1 MYKKILVVLLVLMLA
16 LGSLT
21 GCGSSSTQ
29 SNGGSSNQ
37 SKSTSSEKV
46 TLQVWI
52 MPNSPQ
58 TVDDFLNVVKPF
70 TDANPNIKI
79 KVTVLDWGSAWT
91 KITTAA
97 TSGVGP
103 DVLQLG
109 TTWVPA
115 IASMGA
121 LEDLTDKVS
130 DLGGASAF
138 LPAAWN
144 STGIKNSGKTSAV
157 PWFVDTR
164 GIFYRTD
171 VFEKA
176 GIDPKQAFA
185 TWDSFLDAAK
195 KINNMDINGQKIA
208 AIGLPGKND
217 WNVVHNFA
225 SWIWGAGGDY
235 LSPDDQ
241 HAVFNS
247 QAALKGIDFYTG
259 LALQGLV
266 PKAVLEKNSTDVEN
280 LFAKG
285 QFAMIFSGPW
295 LVKNFST
302 PADKGGLSDTIAAKN
317 YAVANLPE
325 GPAGRFSFFGGSDLA
340 IFKAST
346 HKTEAYNL
354 IKYLVTKEA
363 QVNYAKVSGMLPA
376 LKEAL
381 DDPYITSDPH
391 MAVFKEIA
399 QYGRSYPAVP
409 AWGQIENILLT
420 HLGNVWD
427 DVSGVKGPFNENMI
441 VDEMNKAAEEV
452 DGVLQQS
459 K

>member
-1 MYKKILVVLLVLMLA
+1 MYKKVLAIFLVLVIA
-16 LGSLT
+16 LGVLA

-29 SNGGSSNQ
+29 TNGGSNNQ
-37 SKSTSSEKV
+37 PKNTSPEKV

-58 TVDDFLNVVKPF
+58 SASDFLNVVKPF
-70 TDANPNIKI
+70 TDANPNINI

-97 TSGVGP
+97 TSGIGP

-144 STGIKNSGKTSAV
+144 STGIKDSGKTSAV

-171 VFEKA
+171 VFQKA

-185 TWDSFLDAAK
+185 TWDSFLDTAK
-195 KINNMDINGQKIA
+195 KINNMDINGQKVA
-208 AIGLPGKND
+208 AIGIPGKND

-225 SWIWGAGGDY
+225 PWIWGAGGDY
-235 LSPDDQ
+235 LSPDGK
-241 HAVFNS
+241 HAAFNS
-247 QAALKGIDFYTG
+247 QAALKGIDFYTS

-266 PKAVLEKNSTDVEN
+266 PKAALEKNTSDVES

-295 LVKNFST
+295 LVKNLST
-302 PADKGGLSDTIAAKN
+302 PADKGGMADTIAAKN

-325 GPAGRFSFFGGSDLA
+325 GPAGRYSFFGGSDLA

-346 HKTEAYNL
+346 HKTEAYKL
-354 IKYLVTKEA
+354 LKYLVTKDA

-427 DVSGVKGPFNENMI
+427 DVAGVKGPFNQNMI
-441 VDEMNKAAEEV
+441 ADEMNKAAEEV
-452 DGVLQQS
+452 DGALQQS